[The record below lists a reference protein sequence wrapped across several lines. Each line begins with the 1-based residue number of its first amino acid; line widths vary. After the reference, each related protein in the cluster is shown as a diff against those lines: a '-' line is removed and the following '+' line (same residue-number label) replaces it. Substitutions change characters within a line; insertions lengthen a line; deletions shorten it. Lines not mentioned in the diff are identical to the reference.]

1 MIIYLRDHGKSFTIR
16 VREEKEEGGGGFSG
30 QCVELPAAISQG
42 ETLQELRENMKDAI
56 LLVLESTG
64 KSSAKT

>member
-30 QCVELPAAISQG
+30 QSVELPAAISQG
-42 ETLQELRENMKDAI
+42 ETLQEL
-56 LLVLESTG
+56 
-64 KSSAKT
+64 